1 MNFDSSFLSPE
12 KMDNWE
18 LYSAAIKIEMRQC
31 RDEGKDIAKY
41 EKLAEAIAEM
51 ERTPIREEFANIL
64 YKALMD
70 APIRADYPYIE
81 PSDLTEI
88 RAARPADRMEWAKP
102 DKDEA
107 LVRKIRGA
115 WLGRICGCL
124 LGKPVEGWH
133 TPDIHKLLKDTD
145 NFPLT
150 RYMSRD
156 DVRKAGLMEKSGP
169 WAKWIDMVKDA
180 APTDDDTNYPVMA
193 SCVVS
198 RWGRGFTPD
207 NMAEA
212 WVDYQPKKAY
222 CTAERRAFRNF
233 VIGVRPP
240 LSAVYKNPE
249 REYIG
254 AQIRGDYFGY
264 INPGDPELAAEMA
277 WRDACISHVKNGIY
291 GEMFVAAMLAVA
303 AVCEDVK
310 TVILEGLKQVPEK
323 SRLTERVKAIV
334 QWHEEGVSQEE
345 CFRRIHEEWD
355 EFDPYDWTHTVSNA
369 MIVAASLLYG
379 EKDYSKSICMSVET
393 GFDTDCNGATV
404 GSILGMMLTDT
415 GIDEKWSAPIHGRL
429 YTQIF
434 GMDCVSVDQL
444 TETTMSHFGY

>member
-1 MNFDSSFLSPE
+1 MNFDPSLMSLST
-12 KMDNWE
+12 MDNWE
-18 LYSAAIKIEMRQC
+18 LYSSCLDIEMRQC
-31 RDEGKDIAKY
+31 RDEGRDIAQY
-41 EKLAEAIAEM
+41 EKLAQAISEM
-51 ERTPIREEFANIL
+51 KRSPVREELANIL

-70 APIRADYPYIE
+70 APLRADFPYVE
-81 PSDLTEI
+81 PSDLEGI
-88 RAARPADRMEWAKP
+88 RAARPADRKAWDAP
-102 DKDEA
+102 AKDE
-107 LVRKIRGA
+107 LLRKKIRGA

-124 LGKPVEGWH
+124 LGKPVECWR
-133 TPDIHKLLKDTD
+133 TPDINKLLEATD
-145 NFPLT
+145 NKPLH

-156 DVRKAGLMEKSGP
+156 DVQKAGLMEKTGR
-169 WAKWIDMVKDA
+169 WAIWIDMVKDA

-193 SCVVS
+193 SAVLR
-198 RWGRGFTPD
+198 RWGRDFTPA

-233 VIGVRPP
+233 VIGIRPP
-240 LSAVYKNPE
+240 LSASYKNPE

-264 INPGDPELAAEMA
+264 INPADPEMAAEMA

-303 AVCEDVK
+303 AVCDDVR
-310 TVILEGLKQVPEK
+310 TVITEGLKQVPEK
-323 SRLTERVKAIV
+323 SRLYERVSEV
-334 QWHEEGVSQEE
+334 VRWHDEGITQEE

-355 EFDPYDWTHTVSNA
+355 EFNPYDWTHTVSNA
-369 MIVAASLLYG
+369 MIVTASLLYG
-379 EKDYSKSICMSVET
+379 AKDYSKSICMAVET

-404 GSILGMMLTDT
+404 GSIVGMMLTDA
-415 GIDEKWSAPIHGRL
+415 GIDEYWTAPIHGRL

-434 GMDCVSVDQL
+434 GMDCVTVEEL
-444 TETTMSHFGY
+444 TDRTLSHMAY